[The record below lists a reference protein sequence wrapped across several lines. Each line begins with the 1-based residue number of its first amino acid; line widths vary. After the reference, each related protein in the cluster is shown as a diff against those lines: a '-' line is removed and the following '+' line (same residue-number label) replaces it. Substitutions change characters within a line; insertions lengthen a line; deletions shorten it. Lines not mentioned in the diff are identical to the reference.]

1 MFDDMTQKRLADL
14 GKKSLSAYKY
24 AEAKFLG
31 NGMKSIKMRLSK
43 EREENAVEIL
53 FMPHQVYYTRGF
65 VNQVYYTRGS
75 VTFFAFENGNDIT
88 DPVKL
93 FKRDGR
99 FENIDAGYFE
109 GKLLAV
115 GKHTRLRDDSRV
127 SLIGTR
133 SDLEKEIRDVFSE
146 FTGGTDPDTSKKEL
160 YQMLEKHFPE
170 KDCEPGKTEDIGSVT
185 ERIINL
191 TDEMNLDMNGTF
203 TEATGI
209 TPDYEAQTEWANK
222 IASKNRMLSDE
233 FLRACCE
240 IMAAANTLDRWIER
254 EEKQEKIRSR
264 WDESYGY

>member
-24 AEAKFLG
+24 VEAKDLG
-31 NGMKSIKMRLSK
+31 NGMKSVRMRLSK

-53 FMPHQVYYTRGF
+53 FMPHQVYYA
-65 VNQVYYTRGS
+65 RGS
-75 VTFFAFENGNDIT
+75 VTFFAFGNGNDIT

-93 FKRDGR
+93 FKRDGK
-99 FENIDAGYFE
+99 FENIDAGYFA

-115 GKHTRLRDDSRV
+115 GKHTRLHDDSRV
-127 SLIGTR
+127 SLSGTR
-133 SDLEKEIRDVFSE
+133 SDLEKKIRDVFSE

-160 YQMLEKHFPE
+160 YQMLEKNFPE
-170 KDCEPGKTEDIGSVT
+170 KDCELGKTEDIGSVT
-185 ERIINL
+185 VRIINL

-222 IASKNRMLSDE
+222 IASKNRILSDE
-233 FLRACCE
+233 FLRACCD
-240 IMAAANTLDRWIER
+240 IMAAAHNLDRWIEKGK
-254 EEKQEKIRSR
+254 EQEKKSR
-264 WDESYGY
+264 TMEDDGYGY

>member
-1 MFDDMTQKRLADL
+1 M
-14 GKKSLSAYKY
+14 
-24 AEAKFLG
+24 EAKFLG
-31 NGMKSIKMRLSK
+31 NGMKSVRMRLSK

-53 FMPHQVYYTRGF
+53 FMPHQVYYTRG
-65 VNQVYYTRGS
+65 S
-75 VTFFAFENGNDIT
+75 VTFFAFGNGNDIT

-133 SDLEKEIRDVFSE
+133 SDLEETIRDVFSE
-146 FTGGTDPDTSKKEL
+146 FAGGTDSDTSKKEL

-233 FLRACCE
+233 FLRACCN
-240 IMAAANTLDRWIER
+240 IMTAANNLDRWIEKGK
-254 EEKQEKIRSR
+254 KQEKKDRTME
-264 WDESYGY
+264 DDGYRY